1 VRQAVRGDAGT
12 LGGLRWSILW
22 PVRDATTMQV
32 GNPGSVTIMFDGRGI
47 RSVFL
52 GDLGQEAQDALR
64 RVSPP
69 GRVDVV
75 KVAHHGSADQSPE
88 LYAELRA
95 RVGLIS
101 VGAKNTYGH
110 PTDTLLQV
118 LRSVGTLSVRTD
130 REGMTVVAPGDN
142 GTLVL
147 WTEKVADQGQP
158 GTPTPQPA
166 GAPNA
171 AGSVSGAG

>member
-1 VRQAVRGDAGT
+1 
-12 LGGLRWSILW
+12 
-22 PVRDATTMQV
+22 MQV
-32 GNPGSVTIMFDGRGI
+32 GNPGSITITFDGRGI
-47 RSVFL
+47 RSIFL

-101 VGAKNTYGH
+101 VGVKNTYGH
-110 PTDTLLQV
+110 PTNKLLTI
-118 LRSVGTLSVRTD
+118 LASVGTLSACTD
-130 REGMTVVAPGDN
+130 QEGMSVVAPGAD
-142 GTLVL
+142 GALVL
-147 WTEKVADQGQP
+147 WTEKVAARGPP
-158 GTPTPQPA
+158 GSPTETPAAVSVSPSTTA
-166 GAPNA
+166 ASVGAAPHVA
-171 AGSVSGAG
+171 APGFSGAG